1 MKKSVLYGLFLL
13 CGIALMALSLVL
25 EGRISDSV
33 GGTMMGVG
41 AGALGYCGSNLLDDI
56 KAQFP
61 VELAEA
67 RKIVSARNE
76 YVAAAKREAED
87 IRKRAEIEAKDERN
101 VAIRRRA
108 QAVSGEVL
116 QWAVMGAAF
125 VSIGLDAPLWV
136 TLAAVGVFLAKC
148 VLELWLMV
156 RYQREM

>member
-1 MKKSVLYGLFLL
+1 MKKSVLYGIFLL

-25 EGRISDSV
+25 EGRISDSI
-33 GGTMMGVG
+33 GGMCMGIG
-41 AGALGYCGSNLLDDI
+41 AGALGYCGSNLMTLRR
-56 KAQFP
+56 AQKDP
-61 VELAEA
+61 
-67 RKIVSARNE
+67 
-76 YVAAAKREAED
+76 AAMRQ
-87 IRKRAEIEAKDERN
+87 AEIEARDERN

-116 QWAVMGAAF
+116 QWVVMAAAF
-125 VSIGLDAPLWV
+125 LSIGLDAPLWV

>member
-1 MKKSVLYGLFLL
+1 MKKSVLYGIFLL

-25 EGRISDSV
+25 EGHISDSV

-41 AGALGYCGSNLLDDI
+41 AGALGYCGSNLMILRRTQKD
-56 KAQFP
+56 P
-61 VELAEA
+61 
-67 RKIVSARNE
+67 
-76 YVAAAKREAED
+76 AAMR
-87 IRKRAEIEAKDERN
+87 RAEIEAKDERN

-125 VSIGLDAPLWV
+125 LSIGLDAPLWV

>member
-1 MKKSVLYGLFLL
+1 MRRRTKGYLALGVMGAVL
-13 CGIALMALSLVL
+13 ALLSLLL
-25 EGRISDSV
+25 EGRISDPV
-33 GGTMMGVG
+33 GGMLMGT
-41 AGALGYCGSNLLDDI
+41 GSGLFAFGFCQWRMRRWEEKDP
-56 KAQFP
+56 ARMRQAA
-61 VELAEA
+61 VEA
-67 RKIVSARNE
+67 N
-76 YVAAAKREAED
+76 
-87 IRKRAEIEAKDERN
+87 DERN

>member
-1 MKKSVLYGLFLL
+1 MKKSVLYGIFLL

-25 EGRISDSV
+25 AWRISDAG
-33 GGTMMGVG
+33 GGTLMGGG
-41 AGALGYCGSNLLDDI
+41 AGALGYCGSNLMVLRR
-56 KAQFP
+56 AQKDP
-61 VELAEA
+61 
-67 RKIVSARNE
+67 
-76 YVAAAKREAED
+76 AAMR
-87 IRKRAEIEAKDERN
+87 RAEIEAKDERN

-136 TLAAVGVFLAKC
+136 TLTAVGVFLAKC

>member
-1 MKKSVLYGLFLL
+1 MKKSVLYGIFLV

-25 EGRISDSV
+25 EGRISDSI
-33 GGTMMGVG
+33 GGTMMGIG
-41 AGALGYCGSNLLDDI
+41 AGALGYCGSNLMILHR
-56 KAQFP
+56 AQKDP
-61 VELAEA
+61 
-67 RKIVSARNE
+67 
-76 YVAAAKREAED
+76 AAMR
-87 IRKRAEIEAKDERN
+87 RAEIEAKDERN

-116 QWAVMGAAF
+116 QWAVMGAAWL
-125 VSIGLDAPLWV
+125 SIGLDAPLWV

>member
-1 MKKSVLYGLFLL
+1 MKKTVLYGIFLIL
-13 CGIALMALSLVL
+13 GIVLMALSLVL

-41 AGALGYCGSNLLDDI
+41 AGALGYCGSNLMILRR
-56 KAQFP
+56 Q
-61 VELAEA
+61 
-67 RKIVSARNE
+67 RKDP
-76 YVAAAKREAED
+76 AAMHQ
-87 IRKRAEIEAKDERN
+87 AEIEAKDERN

-116 QWAVMGAAF
+116 QWVVMAAAF
-125 VSIGLDAPLWV
+125 LSIGLDAPLWV

>member
-1 MKKSVLYGLFLL
+1 MKKSVLYGIFLL

-25 EGRISDSV
+25 EGCVSDSV
-33 GGTMMGVG
+33 GGTMMGIG
-41 AGALGYCGSNLLDDI
+41 AGALGYCGSNLMVLRR
-56 KAQFP
+56 AQKDP
-61 VELAEA
+61 
-67 RKIVSARNE
+67 
-76 YVAAAKREAED
+76 AAMR
-87 IRKRAEIEAKDERN
+87 RAEIEAKDERN

>member
-1 MKKSVLYGLFLL
+1 MKKSVLYGIFLL

-41 AGALGYCGSNLLDDI
+41 AGALGYCGSNLMVL
-56 KAQFP
+56 
-61 VELAEA
+61 
-67 RKIVSARNE
+67 
-76 YVAAAKREAED
+76 
-87 IRKRAEIEAKDERN
+87 
-101 VAIRRRA
+101 RRA

>member
-1 MKKSVLYGLFLL
+1 MKKSVLYGIFLL

-25 EGRISDSV
+25 EGRVSDSV
-33 GGTMMGVG
+33 GGTMMGIG
-41 AGALGYCGSNLLDDI
+41 AGALGYCGSNLMVLRR
-56 KAQFP
+56 AQKDP
-61 VELAEA
+61 
-67 RKIVSARNE
+67 
-76 YVAAAKREAED
+76 AAMR
-87 IRKRAEIEAKDERN
+87 RAEIEAKDERN

-116 QWAVMGAAF
+116 QWAVMGAAV

>member
-1 MKKSVLYGLFLL
+1 MKKSVLYGIFLL
-13 CGIALMALSLVL
+13 CGIALMVLSLVL
-25 EGRISDSV
+25 EGRVSDSV

-41 AGALGYCGSNLLDDI
+41 AGALGYCGSNLMILRRAHKD
-56 KAQFP
+56 P
-61 VELAEA
+61 
-67 RKIVSARNE
+67 
-76 YVAAAKREAED
+76 AAMR
-87 IRKRAEIEAKDERN
+87 RAEIEARDERN

-125 VSIGLDAPLWV
+125 LSIGLDAPLWV